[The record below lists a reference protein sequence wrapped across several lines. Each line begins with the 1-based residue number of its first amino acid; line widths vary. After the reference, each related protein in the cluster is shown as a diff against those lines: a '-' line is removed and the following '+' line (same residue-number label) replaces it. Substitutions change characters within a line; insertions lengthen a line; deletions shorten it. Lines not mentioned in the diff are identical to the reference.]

1 MKVKVDGTTI
11 AESNDTIVVE
21 NNNYFP
27 PSSVIDKDKI
37 FTPSDTQYTCPWKG
51 KCEFYNIVLP
61 NGKEIPD
68 GAWSYPNPKE
78 AAKNIAGYIAF
89 YKNKVT
95 IEA

>member
-21 NNNYFP
+21 GNNYFP
-27 PSSVIDKDKI
+27 PSSIIDKDKI
-37 FTPSDTQYTCPWKG
+37 FTSSNTEYYCGWKG
-51 KCEFYNIVLP
+51 DCTFYNIVLP

-68 GAWSYPNPKE
+68 GAWTYLNPKE
-78 AAKNIAGYIAF
+78 AAKNISGYIAF
-89 YKNKVT
+89 YKDKVT